1 MKRIREILLT
11 QYIGAITIGFIFAQA
26 AIQFINEL
34 TLTAGR
40 YWTAEETQGSVMGAT
55 RSFPWANFIV
65 SMTSVAL
72 HLLVG
77 FLLIRWLYSD
87 EKTQSSSQEVEAP
100 SVGFLLIR
108 WLYSDEKT

>member
-26 AIQFINEL
+26 AIHFIDEL
-34 TLTAGR
+34 ALTVAR
-40 YWTAEETQGSVMGAT
+40 YWMAEESQASAIGAA

-65 SMTSVAL
+65 SMASVVL

-77 FLLIRWLYSD
+77 FLLIRWLYSE
-87 EKTQSSSQEVEAP
+87 EKTQSGGQEVEASGEELEP
-100 SVGFLLIR
+100 
-108 WLYSDEKT
+108 